1 MTDARFLQI
10 HSLHGYSAVLLNRD
24 DSGFAKRLTYGGAV
38 RTRISSQCLKRHWRT
53 AGTDYALDRIDRTN
67 ASVRSRMTVTRR
79 VIQPL
84 RDSGCADDVVAAID
98 AAFQAA
104 VYGEKGDNRR
114 NRQPLLLGSVEI
126 DHLAKEA
133 RRIADAAGGNAGAAK
148 KAAAEWTRKFK
159 ANMKAFRES
168 TTMPGGLAAAL
179 FGRMV
184 TSDAEANIDA
194 AVHVA
199 HAFTVHGEESESDY
213 FTVVDDLQRGEDG
226 RGAAH
231 VSESELTCG
240 LFYGYVVLDRETL
253 LDNLGRDETMAGE
266 VARRLIR
273 LIATVSPGAKLGPT
287 APYGC
292 AAWMLVEAGGRQP
305 RSFAEAFRSPCAEAP
320 RSVAEQVVSRYVAE
334 VDRVYERTEVRRLTS
349 LDTEATAPGAERLES
364 IREMAEWAA
373 AAIRTGR
380 AD

>member
-10 HSLHGYSAVLLNRD
+10 HSLHGYAAVLLNRD
-24 DSGFAKRLTYGGAV
+24 DSGFAKRITYGGTV
-38 RTRISSQCLKRHWRT
+38 RTRISSQCLKRRWRT

-67 ASVRSRMTVTRR
+67 ASVRSRETVTRR

-84 RDSGCADDVVAAID
+84 RDGGYADDVAAAID

-126 DHLAKEA
+126 DHLAQEA

-148 KAAAEWTRKFK
+148 KAAAEWTRKCK

-184 TSDAEANIDA
+184 TSDTEANIDA

-226 RGAAH
+226 HGAAH
-231 VSESELTCG
+231 ISESELTAG

-320 RSVAEQVVSRYVAE
+320 RSAAEQALSRYVTE